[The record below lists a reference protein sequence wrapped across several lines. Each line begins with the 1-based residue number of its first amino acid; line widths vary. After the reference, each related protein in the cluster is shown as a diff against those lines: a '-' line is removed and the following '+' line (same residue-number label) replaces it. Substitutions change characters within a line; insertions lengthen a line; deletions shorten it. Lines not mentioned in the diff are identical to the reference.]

1 MLDPVFGKKKKCE
14 WLPVVASLFDIEPE
28 ALTVQ
33 GEVFTCLFVFV
44 VVVFVVIATWA
55 LSLSCTHIC
64 GILIL
69 A

>member
-1 MLDPVFGKKKKCE
+1 VP
-14 WLPVVASLFDIEPE
+14 SLFDVEPE

-33 GEVFTCLFVFV
+33 GEVFACLFVFV
-44 VVVFVVIATWA
+44 VVVVVIAMWA
-55 LSLSCTHIC
+55 LSLSCTHIF

>member
-1 MLDPVFGKKKKCE
+1 
-14 WLPVVASLFDIEPE
+14 LPVVASLFDIEPE

-33 GEVFTCLFVFV
+33 GEVCTCLFVFV
-44 VVVFVVIATWA
+44 VVVFVVIAMWA
-55 LSLSCTHIC
+55 LSLSCTHIF